1 MTTNLSNE
9 ALEQK
14 LSAAIQE
21 YNQVE
26 SNLRQSREQT
36 ENLERALEQRRGRVT
51 ILDELLTEQRQQSQ
65 VTTPSSNGE
74 VEQPEIVTS
83 EIIEG
88 TATEKK

>member
-14 LSAAIQE
+14 LSAAIEE

-36 ENLERALEQRRGRVT
+36 ENLEKALEQRRGRVT
-51 ILDELLTEQRQQSQ
+51 ILDELLREQKQAQENMQS
-65 VTTPSSNGE
+65 PNGE
-74 VEQPEIVTS
+74 VELPEVVTG
-83 EIIEG
+83 EVIEG